1 MNDYDLKPADYV
13 EPRCLLCGE
22 PYGAAPQIKPIPQR
36 RIIEKLDDYMSRR
49 DYPAAERHLLY
60 WLEEA
65 KLGGDRRGEL
75 MVRNELVGHY
85 RKAGDRDKALSH
97 GEAALAL
104 LRELDFGG
112 TVSAGTTYTNVATA
126 CNAFGENN
134 RALTLFEKA
143 KEVYEATPRTE
154 PSLLGG
160 LYNNMALTYVSL
172 GRYEEAFALYEK
184 ALNIMGGVADGALEQ
199 AITYLNMADAT
210 AAQKG
215 MEEAEAE
222 IDTLVDR
229 AWELLNDPAL
239 PRNGYYAFVCEKCAP
254 SFSYYGYFSAANEL
268 TWRAENIYAE
278 NIYDRP

>member
-1 MNDYDLKPADYV
+1 MNNDYLKPEDYV
-13 EPRCLLCGE
+13 EPRCVLCDE
-22 PYGAAPQIKPIPQR
+22 PYGAAPQIKPVPQQ
-36 RIIEKLDDYMSRR
+36 RIAEKLDDYMSRR
-49 DYPAAERHLLY
+49 DYAGAERHLLY

-65 KLGGDRRGEL
+65 RLGGDKRGEL
-75 MVRNELVGHY
+75 MLRNELVGHY

-97 GEAALAL
+97 GAAALAL
-104 LRELDFGG
+104 LEELDFDG
-112 TVSAGTTYTNVATA
+112 TISAGTTYTNVATA

-229 AWELLNDPAL
+229 AWELLNDPSL

>member
-1 MNDYDLKPADYV
+1 MNNDYLKPEDYV
-13 EPRCLLCGE
+13 EPRCVLCDE
-22 PYGAAPQIKPIPQR
+22 PYGAAPQIKPIPQQ
-36 RIIEKLDDYMSRR
+36 RIIEKMDEYMSRR
-49 DYPAAERHLLY
+49 DYAGAERHLLY

-65 KLGGDRRGEL
+65 RLGGDKRGEL
-75 MVRNELVGHY
+75 LLRNELVGHY

-104 LRELDFGG
+104 LRELDFDG

>member
-97 GEAALAL
+97 GAAALAL
-104 LRELDFGG
+104 LRELDFDG

-184 ALNIMGGVADGALEQ
+184 ALNIMSGVADGALEQ

-229 AWELLNDPAL
+229 AWELLNDPSL